1 MSGTSTL
8 LEAAEAL
15 RNGAVSSVELTQA
28 SLAAI
33 ARLQPRLNFFLAMM
47 DEAALARARQLDEE
61 RRRGHLR

>member
-61 RRRGHLR
+61 DRKSVV